1 MIKKTA
7 LLIAIALFA
16 QSAIAADFIK
26 ISSMDGVVS
35 IKTPTGDTLIYK
47 SFDKIP
53 GLSYGSRISSVSGV
67 TKIKIFNTAEVVL
80 EKDQGVFI
88 TKNPITNAIELKKRE
103 SKNQKSVK
111 VILANRAHSYFGA
124 DTVISITEQYPSVY
138 FKVVSGKAVVVGIEG
153 KRQEMVAGDRYGVNK
168 KLSD

>member
-1 MIKKTA
+1 MIKETA
-7 LLIAIALFA
+7 FLIAIAFFA

-35 IKTPTGDTLIYK
+35 IKTPTGDTSMYK
-47 SFDKIP
+47 SLDKIP
-53 GLSYGSRISSVSGV
+53 GISYGSRISAVSGV

-88 TKNPITNAIELKKRE
+88 AKNPITNAIEIKKRE

-111 VILANRAHSYFGA
+111 VILAKRAHSYFGA
-124 DTVISITEQYPSVY
+124 DTVVSITEQYPSVY
-138 FKVVSGKAVVVGIEG
+138 FEVVSGRAVVVGVEG
-153 KRQEMVAGDRYGVNK
+153 KMHEMEAGDRYGVNK